1 MLTQPIKIGSFELKN
16 RIIVPP
22 VARQLANEDGSVTD
36 KLIQDYKLH
45 AMSGASMLIVEA
57 SYVQKNGQIVPRELS
72 IEDDSKVE
80 GLSKLASQLKN
91 FGIPVIIQLV
101 HAGRMGCNPNLAAP
115 SAVPFEN
122 RSVPKALSIEEIE
135 TLVDDYSKAVKRAM
149 KAGFDGV
156 EIHNAHGYILSQF
169 LSPLANKRNDD
180 YGGTLENRSKLVK
193 KIVTNSRSILGTNK
207 ILSVRLGACD
217 CYAGGLKLSDS
228 IEVSKVFETLGVD
241 LINVSIGITPTVLG
255 GSRTRKH
262 LGFVPLAR
270 EIKKHVGIP
279 VAVAGKIT
287 TKEDTQAI
295 VSSNSAD
302 LVCVCRNLLA
312 DPRWPAKV
320 LGMDN
325 NPIITCKSCKAC
337 VHYQTGCPTT
347 K

>member
-1 MLTQPIKIGSFELKN
+1 MVGKPITIGKFELKN

-22 VARQLANEDGSVTD
+22 FSRQLANEDGSVTEN
-36 KLIQDYKLH
+36 LIEDYKLH
-45 AMSGASMLIVEA
+45 ARSGASMLIVEA
-57 SYVQKNGQIVPRELS
+57 SYIQKNGQIVPRELS
-72 IEDDSKVE
+72 IENDDKNK
-80 GLSKLASQLKN
+80 GLSKLASQLKS

-101 HAGRMGCNPNLAAP
+101 HAGRMGCNSNLAAP

-122 RSVPKALSIEEIE
+122 RSTPRALSIVEIK
-135 TLVDDYSKAVKRAM
+135 TLIDDYSKAVERAM

-169 LSPLANKRNDD
+169 LSPLANKRSDE
-180 YGGTLENRSKLVK
+180 YGGSLENRLRVVK
-193 KIVTNSRSILGTNK
+193 EIITNTKSIIGTNK

-228 IEVSKVFETLGVD
+228 IEASKVFETLGVD
-241 LINVSIGITPTVLG
+241 LINVSIGITPTILG

-270 EIKKHVGIP
+270 EIKKHVSIP

-287 TKEDTQAI
+287 TKEDVEEIISTK
-295 VSSNSAD
+295 SAD
-302 LVCVCRNLLA
+302 LICVCRSLLA
-312 DPRWPAKV
+312 DPRWPVKV
-320 LGMDN
+320 LGIDG
-325 NPIITCKSCKAC
+325 NPTIICKSCKTC
-337 VHYQTGCPTT
+337 VHYQTGCP